1 MIMENKAR
9 NFNDIINGDQ
19 PVLVDFFAS
28 WCAPC
33 KMMEPVLE
41 EVASA
46 AGNKAKVVKVDVDK
60 SPMAAS
66 KYKVRSVPTLMLFY
80 KGQILWRQS
89 GVVPARELLS
99 QIDAHAAQ

>member
-19 PVLVDFFAS
+19 PALVDFFAS

-41 EVASA
+41 EVGSA
-46 AGNKAKVVKVDVDK
+46 AGSKAKVVKVDVEK
-60 SPMAAS
+60 NPMAAS
-66 KYKVRSVPTLMLFY
+66 KYNVRGVPTLMLFY
-80 KGQILWRQS
+80 KGKVLWRQS